1 VFFTSVRHH
10 IGDED
15 KTFAA
20 SWQCIGSISEFTPS
34 RDTWS
39 SYTERLGYYFVA
51 NNVTSAE
58 TKRSILLS
66 MCGPSTLKLIKSL
79 VDHESLDTK
88 SFEDICELVKT

>member
-1 VFFTSVRHH
+1 MAMH
-10 IGDED
+10 
-15 KTFAA
+15 
-20 SWQCIGSISEFTPS
+20 GSISEFKPS
-34 RDTWS
+34 RETWS

-66 MCGPSTLKLIKSL
+66 MCGPSTLKPIKSL
-79 VDHESLDTK
+79 VDHESLGTK